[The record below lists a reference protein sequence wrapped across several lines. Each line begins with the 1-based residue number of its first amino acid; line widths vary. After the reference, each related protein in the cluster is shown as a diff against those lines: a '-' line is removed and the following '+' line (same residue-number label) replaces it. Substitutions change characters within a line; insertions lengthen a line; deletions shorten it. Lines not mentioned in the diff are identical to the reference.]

1 MPTFLEGVGNILDL
15 PGSSVRDTL
24 ALRNPFNQWLP
35 WNWLT
40 QEGRTTGQELLADYG
55 MGDDHPWLGLGVDIA
70 TDPLTYAGFGVPA
83 IAKGIRGATSVGRL
97 RNLPKLATGLA
108 FGKTDDAIRAYRGL
122 TTSEKAMQIAALQ
135 QQRKAAQAMRT
146 ARQAAGIPNFNRPDS
161 LLQGYTQGPSL
172 YEFLIGGPKSKAA
185 ALGIKPGKGGLFPGM
200 ADMTEMLSSKFP
212 QYVSRGAD
220 VAKANIAQRQ
230 ALRNALVGVPRME
243 RAIRFATSPNVRK
256 IGSGGAYLQLT
267 SMGRESQ
274 PSYMESMMPVE
285 AGPMVNLSD
294 LTAEP
299 MPYSFE

>member
-55 MGDDHPWLGLGVDIA
+55 MGDDHPWLGLGVDIV

-97 RNLPKLATGLA
+97 RNLPKLAKGLA

-172 YEFLIGGPKSKAA
+172 KDFLMGSGKKKAA
-185 ALGIKPGKGGLFPGM
+185 AMGLGPDITGVFPGM
-200 ADMTEMLSSKFP
+200 AEVTGILSSKFP